1 MNGLVDTGLPCFSK
15 DGRVVFQEQN
25 ACIGVKCG
33 EFGIILSGDP
43 IDLYCEK
50 EKDGGYIIL
59 SFPNPPTDLVAPER
73 RHMEL
78 VLRTAERSF
87 SVSINASDGVRTQLT
102 KMLFHVKIPTL
113 NDSFFKESIGMEVS
127 YHYELAKYE

>member
-1 MNGLVDTGLPCFSK
+1 MNGLLDMGLPCFVK
-15 DGRVVFQEQN
+15 DGTVLFQEQN

-43 IDLYCEK
+43 IDLYWEK
-50 EKDGGYIIL
+50 KKDGAYIIL

-73 RHMEL
+73 SHMIL
-78 VLRTAERSF
+78 VLRTIESSF
-87 SVSINASDGVRTQLT
+87 SVSVNASDGVRTQLT

-113 NDSFFKESIGMEVS
+113 NESFFKQSIGMEVL
-127 YHYELAKYE
+127 YHYELA